1 MYTPNTGE
9 SQHTTTSGAKARRR
23 HCGDAEQIR
32 ELQVDGQGLGGDLE
46 QFRCDA
52 YRKHIG
58 VIGNKVTSQSYK
70 PEGSYRV
77 AQLELMSRAG
87 VAGWGIDDANSRG
100 R

>member
-1 MYTPNTGE
+1 MVQG
-9 SQHTTTSGAKARRR
+9 SGVVLSKS
-23 HCGDAEQIR
+23 D
-32 ELQVDGQGLGGDLE
+32 
-46 QFRCDA
+46 CDA
-52 YRKHIG
+52 YREHIG
-58 VIGNKVTSQSYK
+58 VIGSNVTSQSYK